1 MEIGR
6 NGGWQQL
13 ITFYKILVTLHIF
26 SAILGMGPGFILTT
40 VVKSGKNMTEL
51 RHSYRIR
58 HKLHIFVMVG
68 GTLLLITGVS
78 MGIINPSLFRMGWY
92 LTSLVLFLAALAIGP
107 LVLSPRSKP
116 VKELLD
122 SQKGE
127 EIPEEYW
134 ELSRILFR
142 FENLENVIFLIIIAL
157 MTLKPF

>member
-1 MEIGR
+1 M
-6 NGGWQQL
+6 

-92 LTSLVLFLAALAIGP
+92 VTSLVLFLAALAIGP

>member
-1 MEIGR
+1 MGIGR

-13 ITFYKILVTLHIF
+13 ITFYKVLVTLHIF

-40 VVKSGKNMTEL
+40 VVKSGTNMTEL

-68 GTLLLITGVS
+68 GTLLLLTGLC
-78 MGIINPSLFRMGWY
+78 MGFINPSLFRMGWY
-92 LTSLVLFLAALAIGP
+92 VTSLFLFLAALAIGP

-116 VKELLD
+116 VKELLA
-122 SQKGE
+122 SHTNE

-134 ELSRILFR
+134 ELSKVLFR

-157 MTLKPF
+157 MIFKPF

>member
-1 MEIGR
+1 MGSGAI
-6 NGGWQQL
+6 GGWQKL
-13 ITFYKILVTLHIF
+13 ISFYKILVFIHIF

-68 GTLLLITGVS
+68 GTLLLITGLS
-78 MGIINPSLFRMGWY
+78 MGFINPSLFRMGWY
-92 LTSLVLFLAALAIGP
+92 VTSLFLFLAALAIGP

-116 VKELLD
+116 VKELLATH
-122 SQKGE
+122 KGE

-134 ELSRILFR
+134 SLSKVLFR
-142 FENLENVIFLIIIAL
+142 FEDLENVIFLIIIAL
-157 MTLKPF
+157 MILKPF

>member
-1 MEIGR
+1 
-6 NGGWQQL
+6 L

-92 LTSLVLFLAALAIGP
+92 VTSLVLFLAALAIGP

>member
-92 LTSLVLFLAALAIGP
+92 VTSLVLFLAALAIGP

>member
-1 MEIGR
+1 
-6 NGGWQQL
+6 
-13 ITFYKILVTLHIF
+13 
-26 SAILGMGPGFILTT
+26 
-40 VVKSGKNMTEL
+40 MTEL

-92 LTSLVLFLAALAIGP
+92 VTSLVLFLAALAIGP

-116 VKELLD
+116 VKELLE
-122 SQKGE
+122 SHKSE

-134 ELSRILFR
+134 KLSRILFR

>member
-1 MEIGR
+1 M
-6 NGGWQQL
+6 

-92 LTSLVLFLAALAIGP
+92 VTSLVLFLAALAIGP

-134 ELSRILFR
+134 ELSRVLFR

>member
-1 MEIGR
+1 MGA

-13 ITFYKILVTLHIF
+13 ITFYKILVCIHIF

-68 GTLLLITGVS
+68 GTLLLITGLS
-78 MGIINPSLFRMGWY
+78 MGVINPSLFRMGWY
-92 LTSLVLFLAALAIGP
+92 VTSLFLFLAALAIGP

-116 VKELLD
+116 VKALLA
-122 SQKGE
+122 SHKGE

-134 ELSRILFR
+134 RLSKVLFR

-157 MTLKPF
+157 MIFKPF